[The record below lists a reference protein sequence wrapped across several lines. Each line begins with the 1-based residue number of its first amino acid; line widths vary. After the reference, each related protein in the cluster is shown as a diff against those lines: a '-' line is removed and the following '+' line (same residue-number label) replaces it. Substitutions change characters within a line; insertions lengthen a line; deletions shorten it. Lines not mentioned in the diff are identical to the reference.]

1 MFINKLIYSINF
13 LLVQT
18 EKEEYVDMSSPTGNP
33 QQPAYMVLQQYP
45 VVNPSGTGSGSSQ
58 PGPQSPSVMDLLS
71 KQFTEDQ
78 LTLLLGMLQQLRV
91 KGNENNGTN
100 STTGASAKDLEYLVT
115 RTAGNLSNSM

>member
-1 MFINKLIYSINF
+1 
-13 LLVQT
+13 
-18 EKEEYVDMSSPTGNP
+18 MSSPVPTMENP
-33 QQPAYMVLQQYP
+33 QGPAYMVLQDP

-58 PGPQSPSVMDLLS
+58 PGPQSPGVMDLLS

-91 KGNENNGTN
+91 KGNENNGSN
-100 STTGASAKDLEYLVT
+100 STKDASPKDLEYLVT

>member
-33 QQPAYMVLQQYP
+33 QQPAYMVLQQDH
-45 VVNPSGTGSGSSQ
+45 PSGTGSGSSQ